1 MATIK
6 VCKLRKQQQRG
17 VVLIVSL
24 VFLAALTAVAAALLQ
39 NTATDVKMSGAS
51 QEKVVATQEAVSS
64 TDEVIYNEVTKV
76 GGTNRFTS
84 ELADFPISPAVTD
97 PDTQAQISI
106 ANPFEL
112 EADCPHSRSASSVQV
127 IKCNV
132 LRVQVNRSY
141 GRTGTNTIQVNSG
154 IAQQILSVGN

>member
-1 MATIK
+1 MAAVNRVEIK
-6 VCKLRKQQQRG
+6 IREQRG

-51 QEKVVATQEAVSS
+51 QEKVIATQEAISS
-64 TDEVIYNEVTKV
+64 TDQVIYNEVTKV

-84 ELADFPISPAVTD
+84 PLADFPIVPVVTAD
-97 PDTQAQISI
+97 ATTAQISI
-106 ANPFEL
+106 ANPYDL

-132 LRVQVNRSY
+132 LRVQVNRLY
-141 GRTGTNTIQVNSG
+141 GRTGTNRVQVNSG
-154 IAQQILSVGN
+154 VAQQILSVGN